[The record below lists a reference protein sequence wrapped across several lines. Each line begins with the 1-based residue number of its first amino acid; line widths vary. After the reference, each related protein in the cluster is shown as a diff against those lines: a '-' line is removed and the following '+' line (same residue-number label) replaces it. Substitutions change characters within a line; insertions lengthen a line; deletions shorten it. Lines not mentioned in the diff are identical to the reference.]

1 MTVFLDW
8 LKGRRVLPRWKLGL
22 LVLIGVWVGF
32 LIALG
37 DYFLAMFLG
46 ALMVWEVTQRA
57 SD

>member
-1 MTVFLDW
+1 MTTFLQW
-8 LKGRRVLPRWKLGL
+8 LKGRRVFPRWKLGL
-22 LVLIGVWVGF
+22 LVLIGVWAGF

-37 DYFLAMFLG
+37 DYWLAIFLG